1 MRPPYVCSIPGGS
14 PEGGARAPSAP
25 SLVRPCHEEMV
36 TKSSGKMSAYDLF
49 FLFDINLEFRCLF
62 LYYCEEVILKLV
74 LN

>member
-1 MRPPYVCSIPGGS
+1 MRPPYACVSPRGGTRR
-14 PEGGARAPSAP
+14 GARAPSAP

-62 LYYCEEVILKLV
+62 LYYSEEVILKLV